1 MADPPRTRPTPTA
14 DPLEAW
20 VRRSWLLLGGV
31 IGLLAVLAVAW
42 SVAPTLPLALPIL
55 VAAALVVAAAA
66 VARWAVNQRDARRR
80 EEVDNFARILQGFSR
95 AVSPDAIVE
104 AILDE
109 LGPGTEA
116 DHLVVVRPPPRAPI
130 HDAPHVPT
138 PRGALLR
145 GARDPTDSLYILI
158 SGRIKVFMSDL
169 DGKEVIL
176 SILEP
181 NEFFGEMGLI
191 DDRPR
196 SASVVALEPCE
207 LICISKPDFK
217 RCLAENFD
225 MAMTVMRG
233 LVKRLREADKQIGS
247 LALMDVFG
255 RVARLLLETAELI
268 DGEKVVTRKLSKQDI
283 ARMIGAS
290 REMVSRVMK
299 HLQEAGY
306 IEVRTDTIV
315 IRDNILLAD

>member
-1 MADPPRTRPTPTA
+1 M
-14 DPLEAW
+14 
-20 VRRSWLLLGGV
+20 
-31 IGLLAVLAVAW
+31 
-42 SVAPTLPLALPIL
+42 
-55 VAAALVVAAAA
+55 
-66 VARWAVNQRDARRR
+66 
-80 EEVDNFARILQGFSR
+80 R
-95 AVSPDAIVE
+95 A
-104 AILDE
+104 
-109 LGPGTEA
+109 
-116 DHLVVVRPPPRAPI
+116 
-130 HDAPHVPT
+130 
-138 PRGALLR
+138 
-145 GARDPTDSLYILI
+145 ARDPTDSLYILI

>member
-1 MADPPRTRPTPTA
+1 M
-14 DPLEAW
+14 
-20 VRRSWLLLGGV
+20 SS
-31 IGLLAVLAVAW
+31 GL
-42 SVAPTLPLALPIL
+42 SP
-55 VAAALVVAAAA
+55 
-66 VARWAVNQRDARRR
+66 
-80 EEVDNFARILQGFSR
+80 
-95 AVSPDAIVE
+95 VS
-104 AILDE
+104 
-109 LGPGTEA
+109 T
-116 DHLVVVRPPPRAPI
+116 
-130 HDAPHVPT
+130 
-138 PRGALLR
+138 ALLR
-145 GARDPTDSLYILI
+145 NVPLLSLLSDSELALLARVVSRKSYPRASQILGAGDPTDSLYILI

-191 DDRPR
+191 DDSPR

-217 RCLAENFD
+217 RCLADNFE

-255 RVARLLLETAELI
+255 RVARLLLESAEVVG
-268 DGEKVVTRKLSKQDI
+268 GEKVVTKKLSKQDI

-299 HLQEAGY
+299 HLAESGY
-306 IEVRTDTIV
+306 IEVRADSIV
-315 IRDNILLAD
+315 IRDNIPLPD

>member
-1 MADPPRTRPTPTA
+1 MAGRLSGMPSVSTA
-14 DPLEAW
+14 LLRNVPLL
-20 VRRSWLLLGGV
+20 SLLRKDELA
-31 IGLLAVLAVAW
+31 LLA
-42 SVAPTLPLALPIL
+42 
-55 VAAALVVAAAA
+55 
-66 VARWAVNQRDARRR
+66 R
-80 EEVDNFARILQGFSR
+80 
-95 AVSPDAIVE
+95 
-104 AILDE
+104 
-109 LGPGTEA
+109 
-116 DHLVVVRPPPRAPI
+116 VVVRRPYA
-130 HDAPHVPT
+130 
-138 PRGALLR
+138 RGSLIL
-145 GARDPTDSLYILI
+145 GAGDPTDSLYILI

-176 SILEP
+176 AILGP

-191 DDRPR
+191 DDSPR
-196 SASVVALEPCE
+196 SANVVALEPCE
-207 LICISKPDFK
+207 LVCISKSDFK
-217 RCLAENFD
+217 RCLADNFD

-233 LVKRLREADKQIGS
+233 LVKRLRGADNQIGS

-255 RVARLLLETAELI
+255 RVARLLLETAEVI

-306 IEVRTDTIV
+306 IEVRADTIV

>member
-1 MADPPRTRPTPTA
+1 MSGVPP
-14 DPLEAW
+14 
-20 VRRSWLLLGGV
+20 
-31 IGLLAVLAVAW
+31 
-42 SVAPTLPLALPIL
+42 
-55 VAAALVVAAAA
+55 
-66 VARWAVNQRDARRR
+66 
-80 EEVDNFARILQGFSR
+80 
-95 AVSPDAIVE
+95 VS
-104 AILDE
+104 
-109 LGPGTEA
+109 T
-116 DHLVVVRPPPRAPI
+116 
-130 HDAPHVPT
+130 
-138 PRGALLR
+138 ALLR
-145 GARDPTDSLYILI
+145 NVPLLSLPRYMELDLVGGVGARKSSARGPHILGAGDPTDSLYILI

>member
-1 MADPPRTRPTPTA
+1 MSGVPPISTA
-14 DPLEAW
+14 LLRNVPLLSVLSEME
-20 VRRSWLLLGGV
+20 L
-31 IGLLAVLAVAW
+31 GLLA
-42 SVAPTLPLALPIL
+42 
-55 VAAALVVAAAA
+55 
-66 VARWAVNQRDARRR
+66 R
-80 EEVDNFARILQGFSR
+80 
-95 AVSPDAIVE
+95 
-104 AILDE
+104 
-109 LGPGTEA
+109 
-116 DHLVVVRPPPRAPI
+116 VVVRK
-130 HDAPHVPT
+130 T
-138 PRGALLR
+138 YPRGAQIL
-145 GARDPTDSLYILI
+145 GAGDPTDSLYILI

-191 DDRPR
+191 DDSPR
-196 SASVVALEPCE
+196 SANVVTLEPCE

-217 RCLAENFD
+217 RCLAENLE

-268 DGEKVVTRKLSKQDI
+268 DGERVVTRKLSKQDI

-299 HLQEAGY
+299 HLQESGY
-306 IEVRTDTIV
+306 IEVRADTIV
-315 IRDNILLAD
+315 IRDSILLSD